1 MAVRIA
7 PMPYKIA
14 MASSV
19 YRRLNRS
26 AIRPPMA
33 APITAPMSTA
43 ATASS
48 SVPLLRWNSLF
59 SRFSAPLITPM
70 S

>member
-1 MAVRIA
+1 
-7 PMPYKIA
+7 MPYKMAIA
-14 MASSV
+14 SRV
-19 YRRLNRS
+19 YRRLNRL
-26 AIRPPMA
+26 AIGPPMT

-48 SVPLLRWNSLF
+48 SAPLLRWNALV